1 MGMLVDGKWTDQR
14 PVRPDGRFVRPES
27 QFRNR
32 VTADGSSGFKAEP
45 GRYHLY
51 VSYGCPWAHRTIIFH
66 KLKGLENIV
75 SMSIS
80 LPGMTE
86 GGWTYEDT
94 YPGSTKDQVN
104 GCHYLYQVYQLARPN
119 YTGRCTTPTL
129 WDRET
134 RTIVNNESS
143 EIIRMLN
150 SAFDGVG
157 AKPGDY
163 YPQALRAQ
171 IDEINPFVYDNI
183 NNGAYRTGMATT
195 QEAYD
200 EAVGR
205 MFMGL
210 DTLEQRLAH
219 QRYLVGNTITE
230 ADWRLFVTLVRF
242 DVAYYS
248 AFKCNL
254 RRLEHY
260 HNLFN
265 YMLDLYQTPG
275 VAETVRIDHI
285 VINYYSLKNIN
296 PNGIIPRIP
305 IVDYNRPHDRARLS

>member
-14 PVRPDGRFVRPES
+14 PSRADGRFVRAES
-27 QFRNR
+27 RFRKW

-51 VSYGCPWAHRTIIFH
+51 VSYGCPWAHRTIIFR
-66 KLKGLENIV
+66 KLKGLEDII
-75 SMSIS
+75 SMSVS

-94 YPGSTKDQVN
+94 YPGSTGDPVN
-104 GCHYLYQVYQLARPN
+104 GCHYLYEVYQLAQPG

-134 RTIVNNESS
+134 RSIVNNESP

-150 SAFDGVG
+150 SAFDQAG

-163 YPQALRAQ
+163 YPAALRAQ

-210 DTLEQRLAH
+210 DTLEQRLGK